1 MQNNPDPRPP
11 MAVSDEADEGQLNLA
26 RTQGD
31 ALWRAIEA
39 MKIETRHHFRQIT
52 ASEYIVAYAVE
63 AAEGMYEFKGEK
75 HLQWVEPVRENAH
88 IEIVVCDIVVC
99 DAADRRFVP
108 GLEVTLTVLD
118 ERGAIV
124 GTHRQPYLWHPWL
137 YHYGRNW
144 ELPGDGRYTFRIAI
158 APPRYA
164 RHDKRNGDRFKDMV
178 TVEFAGVEIETG
190 QKHS

>member
-1 MQNNPDPRPP
+1 MDNKPGQRPP
-11 MAVSDEADEGQLNLA
+11 MAVSNEADEGQLELA
-26 RTQGD
+26 RAQGD

-39 MKIETRHHFRQIT
+39 MKIETHHHFHHTT
-52 ASEYIVAYAVE
+52 AGEYIVACAVE

-75 HLQWVEPVRENAH
+75 QLEWGEPDRENAH
-88 IEIVVCDIVVC
+88 IEIVVCD
-99 DAADRRFVP
+99 ASDRRFVP
-108 GLEVTLTVLD
+108 GLDVTLTVVD

-144 ELPGDGRYTFRIAI
+144 TLPGDGRYTFRIAI

-164 RHDKRNGDRFKDMV
+164 RHDKRNGKRFKETV
-178 TVEFAGVEIETG
+178 TVQFEGVEIATG